1 MDDNCHASPRSIRRS
16 QFNRGFAKKL
26 RADAT
31 EPERKLWAYLR
42 CKQLA
47 HLRFRRQQPVGP
59 YVADFFC
66 SAAKLIIELDGSQH
80 GAEENMAA
88 DEART
93 AWLDERGYEVLRFP
107 NDEVL
112 KNRDAVLETIE
123 RIVRER
129 CSIPPSP

>member
-1 MDDNCHASPRSIRRS
+1 MSVMTDTSPRAIRRL
-16 QFNRGFAKKL
+16 QFKRGFARKL

-31 EPERKLWAYLR
+31 GPERKLWAYLR
-42 CKQLA
+42 RKQLA
-47 HLRFRRQQPVGP
+47 HLRFRRQQPIGP

-80 GAEENMAA
+80 GAKESVSA

-93 AWLDERGYEVLRFP
+93 AWLEESGYKVLRFP

-112 KNRDAVLETIE
+112 KNRGAVLETID
-123 RIVRER
+123 RVIRER
-129 CSIPPSP
+129 SIPPAP

>member
-1 MDDNCHASPRSIRRS
+1 MSVMTDTSPRAIRRS
-16 QFNRGFAKKL
+16 QFKRGFARKL

-42 CKQLA
+42 RKQLA
-47 HLRFRRQQPVGP
+47 HLRFRRQQPIGP

-80 GAEENMAA
+80 GAKESVSA
-88 DEART
+88 DEAHT
-93 AWLDERGYEVLRFP
+93 AWLEESGYKVLRFP

-112 KNRDAVLETIE
+112 KNRGAVLETID
-123 RIVRER
+123 RVIRER
-129 CSIPPSP
+129 SNPPSR